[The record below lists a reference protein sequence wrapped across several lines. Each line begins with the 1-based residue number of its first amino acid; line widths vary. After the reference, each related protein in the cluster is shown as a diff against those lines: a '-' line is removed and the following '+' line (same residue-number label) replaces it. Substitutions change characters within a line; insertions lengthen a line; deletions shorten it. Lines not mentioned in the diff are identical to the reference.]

1 MRAVVGSIQG
11 VPRPASISA
20 WLQALS
26 LSLPYRS
33 SFVFLQGQGLLL
45 HRELLARSLPLLLE
59 HDRGGVF
66 IAICPF
72 GCSLSLSRSTLDRAG
87 LAHGHLL
94 RQIRQKARADRWLL
108 S

>member
-59 HDRGGVF
+59 HDRGCLHRDMPFRVF
-66 IAICPF
+66 LV
-72 GCSLSLSRSTLDRAG
+72 SLSIYIGPSWAG
-87 LAHGHLL
+87 SWASVEANTA
-94 RQIRQKARADRWLL
+94 KSAC
-108 S
+108 